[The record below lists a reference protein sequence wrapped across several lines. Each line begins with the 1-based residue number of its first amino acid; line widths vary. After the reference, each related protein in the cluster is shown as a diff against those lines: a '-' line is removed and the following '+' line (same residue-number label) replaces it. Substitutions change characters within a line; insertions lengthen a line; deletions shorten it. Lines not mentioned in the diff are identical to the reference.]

1 MLKILNQKELDKL
14 KINTKKIVENLI
26 DTFLLAGKLSITL
39 RDKGLK
45 KKIKSDNTPVSN
57 GDLEVNK
64 FITKKISEITPDIPI
79 ISEESPDNK
88 DNIKLK
94 DFWLVDPIDG
104 TYDYINDLDE
114 FTINAGLIINNKP
127 AAGLINAP
135 AKKRMFYSYGENDAY
150 ELNGTKTIKLG
161 NITKKKTKQIKFIS
175 YSNKIKPEI
184 LKIYKDIGVTENI
197 KMKSSLKFCVVAT
210 GEYDG
215 YVAEPR
221 AYEWDIAAGH
231 AILEHSGGTITDFD
245 GNKILYGK
253 KDLKNPSLIL
263 KSKNIIQMDE
273 QLRIILIIIISVSI
287 FGLLVFVFVKNYI
300 RNKINHLIEE
310 EKEED

>member
-1 MLKILNQKELDKL
+1 MNI
-14 KINTKKIVENLI
+14 KKIVEDLI
-26 DTFLLAGKLSITL
+26 ETFLKAGDLSISL

-45 KKIKSDNTPVSN
+45 KEIKSDNTPVSN

-79 ISEESPDNK
+79 ISEENSDNK
-88 DNIKLK
+88 KNSDLK
-94 DFWLVDPIDG
+94 NFWLIDPIDG
-104 TYDYINDLDE
+104 TYSYINGLDE

-127 AAGLINAP
+127 VAGLINAP
-135 AKKRMFYSYGENDAY
+135 AKKRMFYSYGEGNAF
-150 ELNGTKTIKLG
+150 ELTNGKIINLSSKIIANNRPL
-161 NITKKKTKQIKFIS
+161 KFIS

-184 LKIYKDIGVTENI
+184 QKIYEDIGVKENI
-197 KMKSSLKFCVVAT
+197 KMKSSLKFCVIAS

-231 AILEHSGGTITDFD
+231 AILISSGGTVTDFS
-245 GNKILYGK
+245 GNEILYGK

-263 KSKNIIQMDE
+263 KSKNI
-273 QLRIILIIIISVSI
+273 L
-287 FGLLVFVFVKNYI
+287 
-300 RNKINHLIEE
+300 
-310 EKEED
+310 